1 MEMESEDYS
10 IIQLLDIQ
18 PCYMAL
24 ICLLVPYKYNN
35 NFMSGIV
42 IKTLHG
48 CFFCVYSA
56 LQDIKQYTER

>member
-1 MEMESEDYS
+1 MLIESAYL
-10 IIQLLDIQ
+10 IIQPLDTQ
-18 PCYMAL
+18 LCYTTL

-35 NFMSGIV
+35 GFMSGIV